1 MVLKSDLIDRIT
13 LKQIA
18 VAAFLITLITAL
30 WNIGFIAVDD
40 YYHGIV
46 QYIPAQKSS
55 FSVIIEKSG
64 IRSPIPNMILL
75 SLSKAAYFL
84 GIESPAGQL
93 RFINVILGLV
103 AQITFFASVGHF
115 VRRSS
120 REIKI
125 AALLAGF
132 YFTNPMFFTRP
143 LIEAMSAPWLI
154 LSSFLLCRY
163 FNDERPRARDLS
175 FAIVTVT
182 LAAFFRFQS
191 GICALV
197 IPIFVLWRRQWSHL
211 LVGAVV
217 GAICFWGTGSIDT
230 TLKGQFYASLR
241 GYLDF
246 NLQHSSIFGTTPFYS
261 YFLLF
266 IGLSLPPALFMRFR
280 GLDWRGSYRPLLPAL
295 AYFLI
300 FVLAHSFVP
309 HKEERFMIPILPIF
323 VVLLVPLLHFLWSTA
338 KNSWRLK
345 YFIGLNGL
353 LLLLVSF
360 NTVQRNTIALAQHMD
375 RDSRV
380 KVLIGAGDTLGVFPR
395 ALILRDDF
403 ATESMDPQAAVA
415 RGLTDCSE
423 QLAVRYDFIEGL
435 KPYLDGLDKVA
446 DFQPGL
452 PEQVVVKLNP
462 RKNGRRGAIALFKKP
477 EC

>member
-1 MVLKSDLIDRIT
+1 MVVQQDLIDRVT
-13 LKQIA
+13 LKQITI
-18 VAAFLITLITAL
+18 AAFLLTLITAL

-55 FSVIIEKSG
+55 FAVIIEKSG

-75 SLSKAAYFL
+75 ALSKTAYFF
-84 GIESPAGQL
+84 GIEKPSLQL
-93 RFINVILGLV
+93 RFINVILALV
-103 AQITFFASVGHF
+103 AQITFFSGVGHF
-115 VRRSS
+115 LRRGS

-125 AALLAGF
+125 AALIMGF

-175 FAIVTVT
+175 LAIVTVT

-197 IPIFVLWRRQWSHL
+197 IPLFVLMRRQWSHL
-211 LVGAVV
+211 GVAAIVGAL
-217 GAICFWGTGSIDT
+217 CFFITGSIDT
-230 TLKGQFYASLR
+230 ALKGQFYASLR
-241 GYLDF
+241 GYMDF

-266 IGLSLPPALFMRFR
+266 IGLSIPPALFSRFG
-280 GLDWRGSYRPLLPAL
+280 GLNWRATYRPLLPAL

-300 FVLAHSFVP
+300 FVIAHSFVP

-323 VVLLVPLLHFLWSTA
+323 FVLLVPLLHFLASAA
-338 KNSWRLK
+338 KISWRLK
-345 YFIGLNGL
+345 YFVALNSI

-360 NTVQRNTIALAQHMD
+360 NTVQRNTIALAQHLD
-375 RDSRV
+375 TEPSI
-380 KVLIGAGDTLGVFPR
+380 KVLVGAGDTLGVFPR

-403 ATESMDPQAAVA
+403 STDSMDPQAAA
-415 RGLTDCSE
+415 TRGLRDCSE
-423 QLAVRYDFIEGL
+423 QLAVRYDFLEGL
-435 KPYLDGLDKVA
+435 KGYLDTLEKVG

-462 RKNGRRGAIALFKKP
+462 RKNGRRGAISLFKKP